1 MLDYLQV
8 WPASGAFAAV
18 VIAVIAGAI
27 VLIRRRRARSGRA
40 KFFPNAPTSTLKIE
54 QLPKQTSWRPAA
66 IEGRPAMHASGEWRA
81 TNTTNSPVQIIRAYL
96 DKSKAQ
102 GLIVLFERSNGK
114 TSGVHEIAPNST
126 VDVSVDFWIDPP
138 TKQPGKDHRA
148 SVIFVDQFENLHYVR
163 RVKFAGVLSSE
174 NDVPV
179 EAEWIPDE
187 DDSPANSPVPIE
199 LQVSALLHE
208 ELANYEKCGRRIGG
222 LGSVQTR
229 IGNRMLCGVG
239 SSWRQ
244 MNEDIGPLLENS
256 GVDAHIE
263 SDVADSMVTL
273 YRCLSSGDQLR
284 FVAALRRRLGRYGEC
299 APVGYL
305 TLLVLYRTSDLRDAL
320 TTARAYLQGDDGCGF
335 SEFLLLLDGLLRYEH
350 RNFSDMMLRDVE
362 RFVDGLD
369 EYAFGIPERVAEIR
383 RLRQLA
389 VEASTNALAAATAG
403 HAHDTAPAS

>member
-1 MLDYLQV
+1 M
-8 WPASGAFAAV
+8 PRTMMAMGIIAIGC
-18 VIAVIAGAI
+18 VI
-27 VLIRRRRARSGRA
+27 LLFRRHRARNGNA

-54 QLPKQTSWRPAA
+54 QIPKQTSWRPAA

-81 TNTTNSPVQIIRAYL
+81 TNTTSSPVQIIRAYL
-96 DKSKAQ
+96 EKSKAD
-102 GLIVLFERSNGK
+102 GLIVLFERNNGQ

-138 TKQPGKDHRA
+138 TKKPGQDHRA
-148 SVIFVDQFENLHYVR
+148 TVVFIDQFENRHYIR
-163 RVKFAGVLSSE
+163 RVKFASVLSNE
-174 NDVPV
+174 HDVPV

-187 DDSPANSPVPIE
+187 DESPANSPVPIE

-208 ELANYEKCGRRIGG
+208 ELENYEKCGRRIGG

-229 IGNRMLCGVG
+229 IENRVLCGVG

-256 GVDAHIE
+256 DVDAHIE
-263 SDVADSMVTL
+263 SDIADSMVTL
-273 YRCLSSGDQLR
+273 YRCLSSSDQLR
-284 FVAALRRRLGRYGEC
+284 FVAALRRRLGRYGVC

-305 TLLVLYRTSDLRDAL
+305 TLLVLYRTGDLRDAL

-362 RFVDGLD
+362 RFVEGLD
-369 EYAFGIPERVAEIR
+369 DYAFGIPERVAEIR

-389 VEASTNALAAATAG
+389 AEASTNSLAEATADQV
-403 HAHDTAPAS
+403 HDTAPAS